1 MHIYA
6 ILSLSTKLIPCNTFS
21 APCLISLEYS
31 TTPDL
36 AFSKILLW
44 SMYVTSSMFMAIWS
58 HLPHEKIEWSLD
70 FLCQLLTAS
79 KLTSRSSKIHY
90 SFILNS
96 IVWIFFGNL
105 SLRESIFLDQLH
117 WNWLSY
123 LFKKYHWHKQIGYLC
138 EMFLGKNLLIGQFY
152 ISNFHFF
159 TL

>member
-1 MHIYA
+1 MHIFE

-31 TTPDL
+31 TTPDHV
-36 AFSKILLW
+36 FSKILLW

-58 HLPHEKIEWSLD
+58 HLLHEIIEWSLV
-70 FLCQLLTAS
+70 FLCQLWTAS
-79 KLTSRSSKIHY
+79 KLTSWSSKIHY

-105 SLRESIFLDQLH
+105 CLLESQF
-117 WNWLSY
+117 
-123 LFKKYHWHKQIGYLC
+123 FKTKYIETDSVIYWKYHWHKQIGYLC